1 MLVLL
6 VGDPF
11 MAHVLRYSVQG
22 CCKVYRVCLGQ
33 VMVAMHRGRV
43 MDEGVSQYR
52 VLLIDD
58 DESLTHLL
66 ADELARE
73 GFAVER
79 CDCGEEGLDA
89 LAGREFQLVVLD
101 MMLPGLP
108 GEQVL
113 ERIRQMSDVPVLI
126 LTARDEH
133 DLLVRML
140 RAGADDYLMKPFYPD
155 EFLARV
161 FALVRRYAGGRLP
174 KGAVRAHE
182 RSADAD
188 IVIDPARRFVT
199 VRGAE
204 LVLTRR
210 ELDVLIALASHLGVV
225 RTKSQLLDAVWGDEA
240 QVDGEVVTV
249 AVSRLRRALAGAGV
263 PDAIETLRGI
273 GYRFARTASVAV
285 LPSGEGRGR

>member
-1 MLVLL
+1 MLGSGNG
-6 VGDPF
+6 GD
-11 MAHVLRYSVQG
+11 ASG
-22 CCKVYRVCLGQ
+22 ERV
-33 VMVAMHRGRV
+33 V
-43 MDEGVSQYR
+43 DKGVSQYQ

-58 DESLTHLL
+58 DEALTRLL

-73 GFAVER
+73 GFTSA
-79 CDCGEEGLDA
+79 CCGCGEEGLDA

-101 MMLPGLP
+101 MMLPGLS

-113 ERIRQMSDVPVLI
+113 ERIRRVSDVPVLI
-126 LTARDEH
+126 LTARDEC

-140 RAGADDYLMKPFYPD
+140 RAGADDYLMKPFYPA

-174 KGAVRAHE
+174 KGSMLAHGQ
-182 RSADAD
+182 SADAD
-188 IVIDPARRFVT
+188 IVVDPARRCVA
-199 VRGAE
+199 VHGVE
-204 LVLTRR
+204 LALTRR
-210 ELDVLIALASHLGVV
+210 EFDVLIALASHPGVV
-225 RTKSQLLDAVWGDEA
+225 RTKAQLLDAVWGDEA

-273 GYRFARTASVAV
+273 GYRFARTACVAV

>member
-1 MLVLL
+1 MCDNV
-6 VGDPF
+6 
-11 MAHVLRYSVQG
+11 ST
-22 CCKVYRVCLGQ
+22 YRI
-33 VMVAMHRGRV
+33 
-43 MDEGVSQYR
+43 
-52 VLLIDD
+52 LLIDD
-58 DESLTHLL
+58 DESLTRLL

-73 GFAVER
+73 GFAAT
-79 CDCGEEGLDA
+79 CCGCGEEGLDA
-89 LAGREFQLVVLD
+89 LAGRGFQLVILD
-101 MMLPGLP
+101 MMLPGLS

-113 ERIRQMSDVPVLI
+113 ERIRQAGNIPVLI

-161 FALVRRYAGGRLP
+161 YALVRRYAGW
-174 KGAVRAHE
+174 
-182 RSADAD
+182 SASVAETPVQGQSAEAD
-188 IVIDPARRFVT
+188 LVIDPARRRVA

-204 LVLTRR
+204 LALTRR
-210 ELDVLIALASHLGVV
+210 EFDVLITLAAHPGVV
-225 RTKSQLLDAVWGDEA
+225 RTKAQLLDAVWGDEA
-240 QVDGEVVTV
+240 RVDGEVVTV
-249 AVSRLRRALAGAGV
+249 AVSRLRRALAGAGM

>member
-1 MLVLL
+1 MIE
-6 VGDPF
+6 
-11 MAHVLRYSVQG
+11 S
-22 CCKVYRVCLGQ
+22 
-33 VMVAMHRGRV
+33 
-43 MDEGVSQYR
+43 VSQYR

-58 DESLTHLL
+58 DGDLTRLL

-73 GFAVER
+73 GFGAVR
-79 CDCGEEGLDA
+79 CSCGEEGLAA

-101 MMLPGLP
+101 MMLPGLS

-113 ERIRQMSDVPVLI
+113 ERIRQVSDVPVLI

-161 FALVRRYAGGRLP
+161 YALVRRYAGWRTL
-174 KGAVRAHE
+174 GAAASFHGQPAEAGLV
-182 RSADAD
+182 
-188 IVIDPARRFVT
+188 VDPARRRVAVGGT
-199 VRGAE
+199 E
-204 LVLTRR
+204 LALTRR
-210 ELDVLIALASHLGVV
+210 EFDVLITLAAHPGVA
-225 RTKSQLLDAVWGDEA
+225 RTKAQLLDAVWGDEA

>member
-1 MLVLL
+1 MCDNV
-6 VGDPF
+6 
-11 MAHVLRYSVQG
+11 ST
-22 CCKVYRVCLGQ
+22 YRI
-33 VMVAMHRGRV
+33 
-43 MDEGVSQYR
+43 
-52 VLLIDD
+52 LLIDD
-58 DESLTHLL
+58 DESLTRLL

-73 GFAVER
+73 GFAAA
-79 CDCGEEGLDA
+79 CCGCGEEGLDA
-89 LAGREFQLVVLD
+89 LAGEEFQLVVLD
-101 MMLPGLP
+101 MMLPGLS

-113 ERIRQMSDVPVLI
+113 ERIRQAGNIPVLI

-140 RAGADDYLMKPFYPD
+140 HAGADDYLMKPFYPD

-161 FALVRRYAGGRLP
+161 YALVRRYAGW
-174 KGAVRAHE
+174 
-182 RSADAD
+182 SASVAETPVQGQSAEAD
-188 IVIDPARRFVT
+188 LVIDPARRRVA

-204 LVLTRR
+204 LALTRR
-210 ELDVLIALASHLGVV
+210 EFDVLCALAGRTGVV
-225 RTKSQLLDAVWGDEA
+225 YTKAQLLDAVWGDEA

-249 AVSRLRRALAGAGV
+249 AVSRLRRALAGAGM